1 MIIFKH
7 ARIWVSG
14 PHLGPVHSTLWSW
27 SPGCHHPAPRC
38 HRHPVV
44 LVSPRRRIWPQV
56 LAVLLLIGA
65 VSKAYEASVLLGAL
79 VTVLLAGIAAAAVYG
94 IVVSAGERPSRQV
107 AGDQP
112 DGWKADHVPA
122 SPEYKKAHPQGPRDW
137 EQAS

>member
-7 ARIWVSG
+7 ARIWIGG
-14 PHLGPVHSTLWSW
+14 PHLGPVRTILWSS
-27 SPGCHHPAPRC
+27 SPGCCAPR

-65 VSKAYEASVLLGAL
+65 VSKAYEASVLLGVL
-79 VTVLLAGIAAAAVYG
+79 VTVLLAGIAAAAVHG
-94 IVVSAGERPSRQV
+94 VIVSAGERPSRQV
-107 AGDQP
+107 AGGQSAS
-112 DGWKADHVPA
+112 WKADHVPA
-122 SPEYKKAHPQGPRDW
+122 SPEYKAAHPQGPRDW